1 MNLSANHPAA
11 LGFRTS
17 VLGAAH
23 QDAALYH
30 VVFRAWADETFGLVV
45 QITALPA
52 AAFHAIRM
60 GPCPQASLNGP
71 LLSPGGQA
79 LWDQLHAIALRVV
92 RQSLPAGSLAA
103 LILQPEAIDHARES
117 LRLARAA

>member
-1 MNLSANHPAA
+1 MNLTANHVAA
-11 LGFRTS
+11 LGFRGA
-17 VLGAAH
+17 LLNAAH
-23 QDAALYH
+23 ADAALYH
-30 VVFRAWADETFGLVV
+30 VIFRAAADDGFGLVV
-45 QITALPA
+45 QVTALPA

-60 GPCPQASLNGP
+60 GPCPEASLNGP

-92 RQSLPAGSLAA
+92 AKSLPAGSLAA
-103 LILQPEAIDHARES
+103 LILQPSAIDHARES